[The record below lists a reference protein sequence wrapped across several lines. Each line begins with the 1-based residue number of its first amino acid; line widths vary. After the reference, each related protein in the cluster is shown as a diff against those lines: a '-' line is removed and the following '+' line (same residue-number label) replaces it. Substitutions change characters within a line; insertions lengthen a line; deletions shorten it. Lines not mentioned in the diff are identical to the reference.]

1 MLKPNNNNNND
12 NLNGM
17 LFLNGEINN
26 DSAKS
31 IIKEIVKLNQ
41 KNELDYIQLLINSQ
55 GGYTSSG
62 FAIIDIM
69 LWSEIPIYTTGF
81 GLIASMGLLI
91 FMAGEKGYRV
101 ISPRTSILSH
111 RFNAQISGSH
121 SKLLAFRKEED
132 LMHTRIVDH
141 YLEYSNLKS
150 QKEIETLL
158 LQDYDVWL
166 TADEAVKYGLADI
179 IENKKKKNQRYY
191 EGENV

>member
-101 ISPRTSILSH
+101 ISPRTAILSH

-132 LMHTRIVDH
+132 LMHKRIVNH